1 MKNKKYLIITA
12 SVLIVITI
20 LIFIFILIRKG
31 KLQEELPEANVDF
44 EKMENEFNNLFNNE
58 ENDYVKT
65 RYKVVDEKTGV
76 FMFNATIPYIDLD
89 TEGAN
94 KINKNI
100 DEIFIKKILTIGS
113 ESTTYSILEMDYAT
127 EINDNILSLMI
138 KCVLKEGN
146 SPQRTIIKT
155 YNYNLENDKIIE
167 LTDLI
172 SKQKQTE
179 IQEKINNKIEKEI
192 KREEAIIKQ
201 GYNTYRRDI
210 ESQIYNIKNETDF
223 YVGKEKILY
232 IIYSYGNNNYTSEI
246 DLILDKID

>member
-1 MKNKKYLIITA
+1 MKNKKYLIIMA
-12 SVLIVITI
+12 SLLIVITI
-20 LIFIFILIRKG
+20 LIFIFIFMRRG
-31 KLQEELPEANVDF
+31 KLQEELPETNVDF
-44 EKMENEFNNLFNNE
+44 EKLENEFNNLFNNE

-65 RYKVVDEKTGV
+65 KYQIVDERTGV
-76 FMFNATIPYIDLD
+76 FMFNATIPHIDLD

-100 DEIFIKKILTIGS
+100 NEIFINKILAIGS
-113 ESTTYSILEMDYAT
+113 QSTTYSVLEMDYTT

-146 SPQRTIIKT
+146 NPQRTIIKT
-155 YNYNLENDKIIE
+155 YNYDLENDKIIE
-167 LTDLI
+167 LADLI
-172 SKQKQTE
+172 SKQQQE
-179 IQEKINNKIEKEI
+179 ELQEKINNKIEKEI

-201 GYNTYRRDI
+201 GYSTYRRDI

-223 YVGKEKILY
+223 YIGKEKILY